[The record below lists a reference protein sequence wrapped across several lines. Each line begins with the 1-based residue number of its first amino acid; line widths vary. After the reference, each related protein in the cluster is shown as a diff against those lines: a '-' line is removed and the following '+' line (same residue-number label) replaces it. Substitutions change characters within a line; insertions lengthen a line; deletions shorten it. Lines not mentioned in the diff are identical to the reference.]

1 MPIKTYTASAPSR
14 RNMTVDDYSGLSK
27 VKPENS
33 LLEKKKKHSGR
44 NSYGRITVRHQG
56 GGNKQKYRIIDFKRN
71 KMDIKAT
78 VLTIEY
84 DPNRSANIALVQYED
99 GDKRYIIAPQGLS
112 VGDTVIS
119 STGADIKPGNA
130 LPIENIPVGTVIHN
144 IELYP
149 GKGAQLV
156 RSAGGAAQLMAK
168 ENGVAQVRLP
178 SGEYR
183 YIRLNC
189 MATIGAVGNQDYSN
203 QKLGKAGKTRHRG
216 VRPTVR
222 GSVMN
227 PCDHPHG
234 GGEGKSPVGRPGP
247 VTPWGK
253 PALGY
258 KTRKTKN
265 RTDKQ
270 IVRRRNGK

>member
-1 MPIKTYTASAPSR
+1 MPIKTYTASTPSR
-14 RNMTVDDYSGLSK
+14 RNMTVVDYSGLSK
-27 VKPENS
+27 VKPEKR

-99 GDKRYIIAPQGLS
+99 GEKRYIIAPQGLS

-144 IELYP
+144 I
-149 GKGAQLV
+149 
-156 RSAGGAAQLMAK
+156 
-168 ENGVAQVRLP
+168 
-178 SGEYR
+178 
-183 YIRLNC
+183 
-189 MATIGAVGNQDYSN
+189 
-203 QKLGKAGKTRHRG
+203 
-216 VRPTVR
+216 
-222 GSVMN
+222 
-227 PCDHPHG
+227 
-234 GGEGKSPVGRPGP
+234 
-247 VTPWGK
+247 
-253 PALGY
+253 
-258 KTRKTKN
+258 
-265 RTDKQ
+265 
-270 IVRRRNGK
+270 